1 MPDRERWAMKKF
13 FEEYGEGVIY
23 AAFGLSI
30 MGFLAAVL
38 LAMTMT

>member
-1 MPDRERWAMKKF
+1 MEGTMKKF

-23 AAFGLSI
+23 AAFGLPL

-38 LAMTMT
+38 YAMTMT